1 MARQTQKRFPRNTR
15 STTRAKQTRM
25 PVVNNGTTPVR
36 RPIKPS
42 LTEQFHV
49 AVDRQL
55 KSGYD
60 TYDEAEQAALK
71 IKNRYPQL
79 HVTVFDAKEGR
90 HKLIEKPVT
99 GTTNNYMKRHAG
111 RNAAAPLKPLAASV
125 ESARRGR

>member
-1 MARQTQKRFPRNTR
+1 MARQKQTRPSRNTR
-15 STTRAKQTRM
+15 SANRAKQMRM
-25 PVVNNGTTPVR
+25 PLANNGTRSARKPV
-36 RPIKPS
+36 KPS

-55 KSGYD
+55 KSGYN

-90 HKLIEKPVT
+90 HKLIEKPAMT
-99 GTTNNYMKRHAG
+99 GTTTNNNKKRHVG
-111 RNAAAPLKPLAASV
+111 RSAAAPLQVVGGKH
-125 ESARRGR
+125 

>member
-1 MARQTQKRFPRNTR
+1 MARQKHTRSSSNTR
-15 STTRAKQTRM
+15 FVNRAKPTRM
-25 PVVNNGTTPVR
+25 PVANNRTTPVR
-36 RPIKPS
+36 KPIKPS

-60 TYDEAEQAALK
+60 TYNEAEQAALK

-90 HKLIEKPVT
+90 HRLIEKPVMT
-99 GTTNNYMKRHAG
+99 GTITNNNKRQHSG
-111 RNAAAPLKPLAASV
+111 RNAIAPLKAVGAKH
-125 ESARRGR
+125 

>member
-1 MARQTQKRFPRNTR
+1 MARQKQTRSSRNTR
-15 STTRAKQTRM
+15 SAKRAKQTRL
-25 PVVNNGTTPVR
+25 PVANNGTTPVR
-36 RPIKPS
+36 KPVKPS

-60 TYDEAEQAALK
+60 TYNEAEQAALK

-90 HKLIEKPVT
+90 HRLIEKPVT
-99 GTTNNYMKRHAG
+99 TGAITNNNKKQHSG
-111 RNAAAPLKPLAASV
+111 RNAIAQLKAVGAKQ
-125 ESARRGR
+125 